1 VCKPL
6 ENAGEKPQSVQQVLQ
21 ELELHPDRKIKD
33 YHLKQRGIDPGHVR
47 RWFKK
52 NHQLTFQAYQ
62 RMLRINRAY
71 AGIVA
76 GESVTSAAFG
86 SGYESLSGF
95 TDRFQSYFGTA
106 PSQSKDKTVMHLV
119 RFTTPLGLMVGCATA
134 QGVCLCEFTD
144 RKILETEFKQLQK
157 LLNAVILPGPN
168 PHLDGLQSQLAEYFA
183 GQRQTFSVPL
193 HTPGTAFQQLVWQA
207 LQQIPCG
214 QTRSYGQQARLL
226 GRPEAVRAVAS
237 ANGSNRVSILI
248 PCHRVI
254 AENGNLTGYGGGL
267 ARKKWLLDFEQKQTA
282 PELPLDPVSP
292 LEWRKPN

>member
-1 VCKPL
+1 
-6 ENAGEKPQSVQQVLQ
+6 
-21 ELELHPDRKIKD
+21 
-33 YHLKQRGIDPGHVR
+33 
-47 RWFKK
+47 
-52 NHQLTFQAYQ
+52 
-62 RMLRINRAY
+62 MLRINRAY
-71 AGIVA
+71 AGIEA

-95 TDRFQSYFGTA
+95 TDRFQAYFGTA
-106 PSQSKDKTVMHLV
+106 PGQSKDKTVIHLV
-119 RFTTPLGLMVGCATA
+119 RFTTPVGPMVACATA

-144 RKILETEFKQLQK
+144 RKMLETEFKQLQK

-168 PHLDGLQSQLAEYFA
+168 PHLDLLQSQLTEYFA

-193 HTPGTAFQQLVWQA
+193 HTPGTSFQQLVWQA

-237 ANGSNRVSILI
+237 ANGSNRVAILI

-254 AENGNLTGYGGGL
+254 GENGNLTGYGGGL
-267 ARKKWLLDFEQKQTA
+267 ARKKWLLDLEQKHVA
-282 PELPLDPVSP
+282 PELPIGPITHP
-292 LEWRKPN
+292 A